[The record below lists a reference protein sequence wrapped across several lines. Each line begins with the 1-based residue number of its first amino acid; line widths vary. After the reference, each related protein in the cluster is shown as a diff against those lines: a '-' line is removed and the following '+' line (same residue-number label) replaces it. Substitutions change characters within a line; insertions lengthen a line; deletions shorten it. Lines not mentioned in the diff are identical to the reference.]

1 MYGTAGQRTTVP
13 ERVCWGNARECAGEA
28 FMINST
34 DVLWGQTLL
43 YTAYV
48 LVMISVIIWFAYS
61 ITKEGKT
68 SKVSK
73 TFFWGFV
80 AVLVVVGF
88 SLHLVTYNTI
98 PWVEQD
104 IHRGDTVADQQFD
117 IVVENHEF
125 ILPVEEM
132 IVNCNEL
139 ILFDVTSNDLT
150 YGFGL
155 FRDNNSMV
163 MQMQVVPGHRNDILW
178 QFEENESLAI
188 RSTEYSGPAGYQMI
202 VPDAVTVV
210 GCS

>member
-1 MYGTAGQRTTVP
+1 
-13 ERVCWGNARECAGEA
+13 
-28 FMINST
+28 MINSH

-48 LVMISVIIWFAYS
+48 LVIISIIAWFAYS
-61 ITKEGKT
+61 ITREGKT

-73 TFFWGFV
+73 TFFWSFV

-98 PWVEQD
+98 PWVKQD
-104 IHRGDTVADQQFD
+104 LHRGDTVADQHFA
-117 IVVENHEF
+117 IVVEDHEF
-125 ILPVEEM
+125 ILPAEDMV
-132 IVNCNEL
+132 INCDEV

-163 MQMQVVPGHRNDILW
+163 MQMQVVPGHANDILW
-178 QFEENESLAI
+178 EFTENDTYSI

-202 VPDAVTVV
+202 VENAVTVV

>member
-1 MYGTAGQRTTVP
+1 
-13 ERVCWGNARECAGEA
+13 
-28 FMINST
+28 MINSH

-48 LVMISVIIWFAYS
+48 LVMISVIVWFAYS

-68 SKVSK
+68 STVSK
-73 TFFWGFV
+73 TFFWSFV

-98 PWVEQD
+98 PWVKQD
-104 IHRGDTVADQQFD
+104 LHRGDTVADQQFD
-117 IVVENHEF
+117 IVVADHEF
-125 ILPVEEM
+125 ILPADEM
-132 IVNCNEL
+132 IVQCNES

-178 QFEENESLAI
+178 KFEENESLTI
-188 RSTEYSGPAGYQMI
+188 RSTEYSGPAGFQMI
-202 VPDAVTVV
+202 IPDAVTVV

>member
-1 MYGTAGQRTTVP
+1 VPDECGGDRHRTK
-13 ERVCWGNARECAGEA
+13 EA
-28 FMINST
+28 FMINSH

-48 LVMISVIIWFAYS
+48 LVIISIIVWFAYS

-68 SKVSK
+68 SKISK
-73 TFFWGFV
+73 TFFWSFV
-80 AVLVVVGF
+80 AVLVIVGF

-98 PWVEQD
+98 PWVKQD
-104 IHRGDTVADQQFD
+104 LHRGDTVADQHFA
-117 IVVENHEF
+117 IVVEDHEF
-125 ILPVEEM
+125 ILPAEDMV
-132 IVNCNEL
+132 INCDEV

-163 MQMQVVPGHRNDILW
+163 MQMQVVPGHTNDILW
-178 QFEENESLAI
+178 EFTENDTYSI

-202 VPDAVTVV
+202 VENAVTVV